1 MKLIKWLLVIV
12 VGLVIIFL
20 AGAYALPR
28 SVTVERTAVIAAA
41 PEQVFPYV
49 NSMQRTEEWSPWLSL
64 DPNTKLTYSG
74 PEEGVGNRLEWSS
87 DHESVGSGTQ
97 EITASVPNEHVE
109 TALDFGPMGTATAY
123 FNLEEKGDGTEVTWG
138 LVSNLGNNPI
148 ARWMGLMLDR
158 WVGAD
163 YEKGLANLTAVAE
176 RQ

>member
-12 VGLVIIFL
+12 VGLVVIFL
-20 AGAYALPR
+20 AGAYVLPR
-28 SVTVERTAVIAAA
+28 SVTVERTVVVAAT
-41 PEQVFPYV
+41 PDQVFPYV
-49 NSMQRTEEWSPWLSL
+49 NSLQRTEEWSPWLAL
-64 DPNTKLTYSG
+64 DPDTKLTYSG

-87 DHESVGSGTQ
+87 DHESVGTGSQ
-97 EITASVPNEHVE
+97 EITASVPDKRVE
-109 TALDFGPMGTATAY
+109 TALDFGPMGTADAY

-163 YEKGLANLTAVAE
+163 YEKGLANLAAVAE
-176 RQ
+176 DR

>member
-20 AGAYALPR
+20 AGAYVLPR
-28 SVTVERTAVIAAA
+28 TVAVERTAVIAAA

-64 DPNTKLTYSG
+64 DPNTKLTYTG

-123 FNLEEKGDGTEVTWG
+123 FNLEAKGDGTEVTWG

-163 YEKGLANLTAVAE
+163 YEKGLANLAAVSE
-176 RQ
+176 N